1 MGRDREER
9 REVESRKRLIKEN
22 QADGERERGVGERR
36 HRVRQREKEKE
47 KRPQIGGG
55 GPPDNVARGSTA
67 AAARVPVP
75 LVADLN

>member
-1 MGRDREER
+1 MG
-9 REVESRKRLIKEN
+9 
-22 QADGERERGVGERR
+22 ERGVGRR

-67 AAARVPVP
+67 AAVRAAVP